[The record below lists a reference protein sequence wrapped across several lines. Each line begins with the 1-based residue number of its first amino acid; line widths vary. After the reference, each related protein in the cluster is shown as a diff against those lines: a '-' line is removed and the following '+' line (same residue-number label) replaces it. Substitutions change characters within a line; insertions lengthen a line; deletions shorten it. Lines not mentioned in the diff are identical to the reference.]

1 MRCPLD
7 LNPVRLN
14 TPVPAGTALPAAV
27 LWDMDGTL
35 VDTEPYWMRA
45 ETDLV
50 ESFGGVWTYDD
61 CMLLVGSGLWS
72 SAAILQDRG
81 VALDA
86 DAIVQRL
93 TDGVQAQLAEF
104 GVPWRPGAR
113 ELLAG
118 LRAAGIP
125 TALVTMSVE
134 RMARQI
140 IDQIDFPAFDSVVA
154 GDMVTHSKPHPEAYL
169 TAAENLSVDPEHCVA
184 IEDSAPGIAAAVAS
198 GAIAIAVPH
207 QIDLPESALYTR
219 WTSLGGRTVADLS
232 TLYTDRHNAHERSR
246 SHTSGT
252 HPTRTQNEGSNA

>member
-14 TPVPAGTALPAAV
+14 TPALPDAATPAAV

-50 ESFGGVWTYDD
+50 ESFGGVWTHDD

-81 VALDA
+81 VDLDA

-93 TDGVQAQLAEF
+93 TDRVQEQLSEH

-113 ELLAG
+113 ELLSG
-118 LRAAGIP
+118 LKSAGIP

-140 IDQIDFPAFDSVVA
+140 VDLIDFPAFDVLVA

-169 TAAENLSVDPEHCVA
+169 TAAADLGVDPEHCIA
-184 IEDSAPGIAAAVAS
+184 IEDSAPGIAAAGAS
-198 GAIAIAVPH
+198 GAIALAVPH
-207 QIDLPESALYTR
+207 QIDLPESVLYTR
-219 WTSLGGRTVADLS
+219 WNTLGGRTVADLTS
-232 TLYTDRHNAHERSR
+232 LYADRHNASERN
-246 SHTSGT
+246 
-252 HPTRTQNEGSNA
+252 RTQNEGSPA

>member
-7 LNPVRLN
+7 LNPVRPN
-14 TPVPAGTALPAAV
+14 TPAPSGTATPTGSATPAAV

-45 ETDLV
+45 ETELV
-50 ESFGGVWTYDD
+50 ESFGGVWTHDD

-86 DAIVQRL
+86 DAIVRRL
-93 TDGVQAQLAEF
+93 TDRVQEQLASH

-113 ELLAG
+113 ELLAE
-118 LRAAGIP
+118 LKSAGIP

-134 RMARQI
+134 RMARQVA
-140 IDQIDFPAFDSVVA
+140 DLIDFPAFDAIVA

-169 TAAENLSVDPEHCVA
+169 TAAGILGVDPEHCVA

-198 GAIAIAVPH
+198 GAIALAVPH
-207 QIDLPESALYTR
+207 QIDLPESILYTR
-219 WTSLGGRTVADLS
+219 WPTLSGRTVTDLS
-232 TLYTDRHNAHERSR
+232 ELYTTRHSAADR
-246 SHTSGT
+246 
-252 HPTRTQNEGSNA
+252 TRTHEGLHA

>member
-7 LNPVRLN
+7 LNPVRTN
-14 TPVPAGTALPAAV
+14 TPVLTGTTNPAAV

-45 ETDLV
+45 ETELV
-50 ESFGGVWTYDD
+50 HSFGGVWTHDD
-61 CMLLVGSGLWS
+61 CMLLVGSGLWA

-93 TDGVQAQLAEF
+93 TDSVQQQLAEH

-113 ELLAG
+113 ELLAE
-118 LRAAGIP
+118 LKSAGVP

-134 RMARQI
+134 RMARQVA
-140 IDQIDFPAFDSVVA
+140 DLIDFPAFDAIIA

-169 TAAENLSVDPEHCVA
+169 TAAGILGVDPEHCVA

-198 GAIAIAVPH
+198 GAISIAVPH
-207 QIDLPESALYTR
+207 QLDLPESILYTR
-219 WTSLGGRTVADLS
+219 WTTLHGRTVADLAE
-232 TLYTDRHNAHERSR
+232 LYTERHNSIERTKPR
-246 SHTSGT
+246 
-252 HPTRTQNEGSNA
+252 NEGPHA